1 VKLSLR
7 LEGDDGVPITEQ
19 LRGDEEHLLG
29 NVHDLREAIRKTLG
43 LTDGE
48 MSLIEPLFRPLE
60 REYRVSI
67 RQRDELIL
75 RLFDDIRR
83 KGVEIDER
91 DGIISQ
97 MKRDSLT
104 WLMMRAEAEVQLRSA
119 LLNEHRGIGCG
130 VEFIDHNE
138 FKTYND
144 DLCPEDHH
152 SLGDLVLY
160 NTSKRLRDHLRH
172 TDALYRWGGDEYVK
186 LIREVATV
194 TQVGII
200 AGRDWEVIET
210 DGWENV
216 DTRLELHPPRIN
228 IGVVFWKHPSEEERE
243 RMRQL
248 DLPVEAEWE
257 QERQA
262 RMKADKSLSLPK
274 EVPWTWPVAEGTSYD
289 TIRRLVKIA
298 DGQMYEAKA
307 ARGNGETAIAQK
319 DAEIVEGKL
328 VEV

>member
-1 VKLSLR
+1 MGLR
-7 LEGDDGVPITEQ
+7 LERDGIPIPEQ
-19 LRGDEEHLLG
+19 LRADEEHLVG
-29 NVHDLREAIRKTLG
+29 NIRDLREAIRKKLDLSDGQMG
-43 LTDGE
+43 LID
-48 MSLIEPLFRPLE
+48 PLFPPLE
-60 REYRVSI
+60 REHRASV
-67 RQRDELIL
+67 RGRDELIL
-75 RLFDDIRR
+75 KLFDDIRR

-104 WLMMRAEAEVQLRSA
+104 WLLLRAEAEVQLRSA

-130 VEFIDHNE
+130 IEFIDHNE
-138 FKTYND
+138 FKAYND

-200 AGRDWEVIET
+200 AGRDWEVVET
-210 DGWENV
+210 DSWENV
-216 DTRLELHPPRIN
+216 DSRLSLHPPRLN
-228 IGVVFWKHPSEEERE
+228 IGMVFWKHPSEEERE
-243 RMRQL
+243 RMRPL
-248 DLPVEAEWE
+248 DSTVEAEWE
-257 QERQA
+257 RERLA
-262 RMKADKSLSLPK
+262 RMKADDTLVLSK
-274 EVPWTWPVAEGTSYD
+274 ELPWTWPVPAGTSYD
-289 TIRRLVKIA
+289 VIRRLVKVA
-298 DGQMYEAKA
+298 DGAMYEAKA
-307 ARGNGETAIAQK
+307 ARGRGETAIVQK
-319 DAEIVEGKL
+319 DTEIVSGGL